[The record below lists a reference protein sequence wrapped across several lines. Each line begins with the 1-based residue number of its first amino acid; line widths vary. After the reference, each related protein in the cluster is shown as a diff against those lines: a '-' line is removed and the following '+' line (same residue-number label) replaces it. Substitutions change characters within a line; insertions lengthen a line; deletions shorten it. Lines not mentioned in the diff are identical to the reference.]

1 MKGMRLLPAILM
13 LLLIGGVCA
22 VSLQDCFASH
32 HDTGNEESVTEDEY
46 SYITDMDEDQD
57 DYDSDM
63 DFDDETEYVSS
74 YVPVPIPASVNR
86 LLDYADWWADTVC
99 VVNEMAYY
107 WGYETYCRSN
117 VLFNKNKVLLAAPV
131 LRIDSFAS
139 GCDNKFYV
147 SNTAKRVL
155 VDFSDKNTF
164 DRLKSLTR
172 TLPSFTR
179 FRKDTIAGFGRTILH
194 SFAADFPE
202 ASVPNSS
209 GIRKWLVKLVERSQS
224 LDEDVPAVTS
234 IYIGYSKRSYGGWT
248 YKGNINNNR
257 QIARFIANLYFAI
270 KKGEYGTNDEDYP
283 TALFSDLNLQAIVY
297 NSRYVTYQE
306 YTHDYNGGAHGFY
319 TERLVSFDHVHQQE
333 IDCDY
338 LFKPERMDDVLS
350 ILLDEA
356 KKTQQYKE
364 WEPNIMD
371 YVTNRDEDG
380 NETGGFTLPT
390 PGLSDNGV
398 VFSFQPYAI
407 SCFAAGTFH
416 FTIPY
421 SRIKHCMTTRGK
433 WCVGLNK

>member
-13 LLLIGGVCA
+13 LLLIVGVCA
-22 VSLQDCFASH
+22 TSLQDCFASDP
-32 HDTGNEESVTEDEY
+32 DTGNEENVSENLY
-46 SYITDMDEDQD
+46 SYIADMGEDEA
-57 DYDSDM
+57 
-63 DFDDETEYVSS
+63 DDESDAESNDDTEYVSS
-74 YVPVPIPASVNR
+74 YVPVPIPAFVNH

-99 VVNEMAYY
+99 VVNGTAYY

-117 VLFNKNKVLLAAPV
+117 VLFNKNKVLLTAPV

-139 GCDNKFYV
+139 GCDTKFYV
-147 SNTAKRVL
+147 SNAAKRVL
-155 VDFSDKNTF
+155 VDFSDKKTLE
-164 DRLKSLTR
+164 RLKSLTG

-179 FRKDTIAGFGRTILH
+179 FRKDTIAGFGRTVLH
-194 SFAADFPE
+194 SFATDFPE
-202 ASVPNSS
+202 TSVPNSN
-209 GIRKWLVKLVERSQS
+209 GIRKWLIKLVERSQS
-224 LDEDVPAVTS
+224 LDADVPAVTS

-248 YKGNINNNR
+248 YRGNINDNR
-257 QIARFIANLYFAI
+257 QIARFVANIYFAI

-283 TALFSDLNLQAIVY
+283 AALFSDLNLQAIVH

-319 TERLVSFDHVHQQE
+319 TERLVSYDHVHQQE

-338 LFKPERMDDVLS
+338 LFKPERMSDVLS

-371 YVTNRDEDG
+371 YVTNQDEDG

-390 PGLSDNGV
+390 PGLSEDGI

-421 SRIKHCMTTRGK
+421 SRIKNCLTTRGK
-433 WCVGLNK
+433 WCVGLNR